1 MLQPCSRLE
10 YAVLQVILRK
20 QGDCSL
26 RTCVCSSFNDWGCS
40 VCSGVVVTIGVE
52 ADQRRR
58 LNDSV
63 CLQVIN
69 GANESKL
76 LVADRIRNRLVEWC
90 VYEACNLAEAGFKI
104 IGGQGAPVRDYWR
117 NKKFVRPIT
126 SRSDWLGIAATPPL
140 SLQKKIAESEA
151 EDPASVPAIVMPV
164 RLPNTSSL
172 FTNLR
177 KVDSGDL

>member
-10 YAVLQVILRK
+10 HAVLQVILRK

-40 VCSGVVVTIGVE
+40 VCSGVVVTIGAE

-90 VYEACNLAEAGFKI
+90 VHEACNLAEAIFKI
-104 IGGQGAPVRDYWR
+104 IGGQGAPVIGEMF
-117 NKKFVRPIT
+117 NPIWFHVG
-126 SRSDWLGIAATPPL
+126 SPLPP
-140 SLQKKIAESEA
+140 
-151 EDPASVPAIVMPV
+151 PVPLVYLLMHRFRAWQCQ
-164 RLPNTSSL
+164 SQA
-172 FTNLR
+172 
-177 KVDSGDL
+177 G